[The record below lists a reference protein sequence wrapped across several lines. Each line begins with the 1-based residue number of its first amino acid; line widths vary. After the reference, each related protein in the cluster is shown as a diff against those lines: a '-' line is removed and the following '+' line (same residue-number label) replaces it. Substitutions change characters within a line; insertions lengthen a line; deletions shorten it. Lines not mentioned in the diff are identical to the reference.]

1 MKKVLCL
8 LLSVIMPMTSS
19 IMCSADNR
27 DTYICEEYQGYVYEI
42 AKMYN
47 ICPELIM
54 AIIETESSG
63 RADAVSKVGCV
74 GLMQIYPK
82 YHQDRME
89 RLGVTDLTDAY
100 SNILV
105 GCDYIAEMAKKYHDL
120 NVVLAGYNAGEH
132 SDAIE
137 RAKQGEW
144 TGYAERVS
152 KRSEELERIHGGVG

>member
-8 LLSVIMPMTSS
+8 IFAVSLIMTAP
-19 IMCSADNR
+19 IMCTADNG

-42 AKMYN
+42 AEVYN
-47 ICPELIM
+47 LCPELIM

-63 RADAVSKVGCV
+63 RADAVSNAGCI

-105 GCDYIAEMAKKYHDL
+105 GCDYIAEMAYKYHDL
-120 NVVLAGYNAGEH
+120 NVVLAGYNEGEY

-144 TGYAERVS
+144 TGYAKRVS
-152 KRSEELERIHGGVG
+152 RRSEELERIHGK